1 MGVTLSYLFIL
12 VLLMST
18 IRYFEGRYPHP
29 YLLLLPLTS
38 CILLSLP
45 YFSFFTSSPLFRI
58 PFPSPLTYNLYH
70 SHALSSCTA
79 YSPSSYMSHNPPP
92 LLFALQPQPLP
103 SHQPLNQLNLM
114 SYLHPPPPHL
124 TQSPFNLVAL
134 PDS

>member
-1 MGVTLSYLFIL
+1 MGVTVSYLFIL

-79 YSPSSYMSHNPPP
+79 YSPSSIMSHNPPP
-92 LLFALQPQPLP
+92 CFLLFSLSHSLP
-103 SHQPLNQLNLM
+103 ITLSP
-114 SYLHPPPPHL
+114 YLHPSPPP
-124 TQSPFNLVAL
+124 SPDTVTLQFSCSA
-134 PDS
+134 

>member
-1 MGVTLSYLFIL
+1 MGVTVSYLFIL

-29 YLLLLPLTS
+29 YLLLLPLTP

-92 LLFALQPQPLP
+92 CFLLFSLSLSLP
-103 SHQPLNQLNLM
+103 ITLSP
-114 SYLHPPPPHL
+114 YLHPSPPHL

>member
-1 MGVTLSYLFIL
+1 MGVTVSYLFIL

-58 PFPSPLTYNLYH
+58 PSPSPLTYNLYH

-92 LLFALQPQPLP
+92 LLLALQPQPLP
-103 SHQPLNQLNLM
+103 SHEPLTL
-114 SYLHPPPPHL
+114 SPPLPPHL

>member
-1 MGVTLSYLFIL
+1 
-12 VLLMST
+12 MST

-92 LLFALQPQPLP
+92 CFLLFSLSLSLP
-103 SHQPLNQLNLM
+103 ITLSP
-114 SYLHPPPPHL
+114 YLHPSPPASCSSASATPFPSPSHPISTPPPL
-124 TQSPFNLVAL
+124 T
-134 PDS
+134 